1 MLTGG
6 KTMFHKVVWV
16 VLAAVA
22 VLAVPAVANEARVL
36 DSADDEILI
45 ELATDDYSLEEVS
58 VGGESFVRVKADG
71 YDHTGDAGL
80 PSLPR
85 KAVLVGVPFGARLAF
100 EVVSTESENLGRQRI
115 EPAPAE
121 EFFGE
126 GEFVTPIERFTI
138 DEDYYGR
145 GGTYP
150 AAVAELGEQGT
161 LRHQRV
167 ARVVLNPFQY
177 SASSGSLTLHRTIL
191 VRVSIVEARR
201 PAGLT
206 DAVRVEPEWERTYSR
221 TVLNHAQAAKWRAR
235 HEPGRAAMRARSGRG
250 AEAYRILTT
259 ESGMHRLSFSE
270 LSAEGLGSSTP
281 VDEVAVYQRS
291 FDGDAPDPFVET
303 PLAIDVVDTDENGY
317 FDGAD
322 YVLFHALSF
331 EQQHMPVGY
340 EDLYGDENAYWFARD
355 AELAVRMDTRPG
367 WLDEVG
373 LEAPASFRDTVRFE
387 EDVYFDVAPD
397 DDYIDYYHWT
407 RYQLLGDSYALPFTL
422 YDVYPPGD
430 ARLRARYHGMTSG
443 LHYIDFRIAYGGTA
457 DNYVGQFSFSGI
469 SENMAEDI
477 YESGPI
483 PTSYF
488 TDGSHT
494 LRATGTGGTIGS
506 GANLDWFEFDYDREF
521 TARERRLGFT
531 NAGETGVSQFEIG
544 GFSSDAFRLFDVT
557 DPYGAVELTLGPE
570 NVTGGAGN
578 YTLSFQDN
586 VAGFTRYESAE
597 SGGYR
602 SVSEV
607 KRRDYADLW
616 ADEADVIVV
625 SYDGFASGV
634 EPLIAHRES
643 EGWVVAHALVSEVYD
658 EFGGGLKSLQ
668 ALKNYFDYAFGR
680 WERTPQFVMLVG
692 DATMDPKGAEST
704 SQPDF
709 IPTVLGAGSPSYPQM
724 TASDQW
730 FVSSEEGP
738 FYFPRMFI
746 GRLSVG
752 SGSQLDNV
760 VSKILTYENYSPNEH
775 WRNNVYFI
783 GDDQWHYG
791 TYGGTYSW
799 DFGER
804 RFTEICVELS
814 EMVAASPA
822 GVDTTLFMLRR
833 YTDEFH
839 ESNGV
844 TPGSQPWSYFFYE
857 VYPYVRNSVT
867 PELFDGLSDGAV
879 IVDYQGHGNRSL
891 MTHEQLVEAGTA
903 AQNDLGDLD
912 NDGKPF
918 IFLGFS
924 CHLAEFHNYKEGSA
938 TGYESVVEQLLF
950 LPSGRGAVAGFACAG
965 AAYLGDNVDYNRT
978 IFSAFFEA
986 DTPDGSPADYFWP
999 RWTLGSI
1006 LGQGT
1011 VDFITAEG
1019 NSRPTRSYVL
1029 LGDPLLHLEMS
1040 PPTVRV
1046 TVDGA
1051 SILSGEY
1058 LERVDDLPVTFVA
1071 DIIDEVEVDPS
1082 TIVVEDRD
1090 GVVNEGLYTVE
1101 AMGDTL
1107 GELGRWYRLTYE
1119 TVILQE
1125 SYDVRISA
1133 TDMNGQTGVFVVH
1146 VAGSDQIELEY
1157 VINHPNPFY
1166 DTTKIIY
1173 SLNQS
1178 GAEVKIDIYT
1188 IGGRL
1193 IKTIDDAPGDLNY
1206 NEVEW
1211 DAVDGDGDLVANG
1224 LYLYVLEARGAD
1236 GSKATSD
1243 VGRMVVARG
1252 PRFDK

>member
-1 MLTGG
+1 VLTGG
-6 KTMFHKVVWV
+6 FKTMFHKVVWAA
-16 VLAAVA
+16 LAALA
-22 VLAVPAVANEARVL
+22 VLAVPAASANEARVL
-36 DSADDEILI
+36 ESGDDEVLI
-45 ELATDDYSLEEVS
+45 ELATDDYSLEELEI
-58 VGGESFVRVKADG
+58 GGESFVRVIAAG

-85 KAVLVGVPFGARLAF
+85 KAVLVGVPFGARLAL
-100 EVVSTESENLGRQRI
+100 EVVSTESENLGVHRV
-115 EPAPAE
+115 EPTPAE
-121 EFFGE
+121 EILGD
-126 GEFVTPIERFTI
+126 GEFATPVQRFTI

-145 GGTYP
+145 GGTFP
-150 AAVAELGEQGT
+150 FAIAELGAQGT

-177 SASSGSLTLHRTIL
+177 SASSGSLTLHRKIL
-191 VRVSIVEARR
+191 VRISIVETRR
-201 PAGLT
+201 PPGLT
-206 DAVRVEPEWERTYSR
+206 DAVRAEPEWERTYSK
-221 TVLNHAQAAKWRAR
+221 TVLNHEQAAKWRAR
-235 HEPGRAAMRARSGRG
+235 HEPGRAAMKSRSARR
-250 AEAYRILTT
+250 AEAYRVLTT
-259 ESGMHRLSFSE
+259 ESGMHRLDFAE
-270 LSAEGLGSSTP
+270 LSAEGLSASVP
-281 VDEVAVYQRS
+281 VDEVAVFQRS
-291 FDGDAPDPFVET
+291 YDAEAPDPFVET
-303 PLAIDVVDTDENGY
+303 PLAIDVVDADENGF
-317 FDGAD
+317 FDDAD

-331 EQQHMPVGY
+331 EQQHMPGGY
-340 EDLYGDENAYWFARD
+340 EDSYGSENAYWFAHD

-367 WLDEVG
+367 WLDEVV
-373 LEAPASFRDTVRFE
+373 LDAPPSFRDTVRFE

-397 DDYIDYYHWT
+397 DDNVDLYHWT
-407 RYQLLGDSYALPFTL
+407 RYQLLGDNYTFPFTL

-430 ARLRARYHGMTSG
+430 ARIRTRYHGMTSG
-443 LHYIDFRIAYGGTA
+443 FHYIDFRIAYGDTA

-469 SENMAEDI
+469 SENMNEDI
-477 YESGPI
+477 YQSGPI
-483 PTSYF
+483 PTWYF

-494 LRATGTGGTIGS
+494 LRATGSRGS
-506 GANLDWFEFDYDREF
+506 GANLDWFEFGYDREF
-521 TARERRLGFT
+521 TARGGRLGFT
-531 NAGETGVSQFEIG
+531 NAGETGTSQFEVD
-544 GFSSDAFRLFDVT
+544 GFASDQFRLFDVS
-557 DPYGAVELTLGPE
+557 DPFATVELTLGPE
-570 NVTGGAGN
+570 NVAGGAGD
-578 YTLSFQDN
+578 YTLTFQDD
-586 VAGFTRYESAE
+586 VAGFTRYESTE
-597 SGGYR
+597 EGGDF
-602 SVSEV
+602 SVTDV

-634 EPLIAHRES
+634 EPLIAHREA

-668 ALKNYFDYAFGR
+668 ALRDYFDFAFR
-680 WERTPQFVMLVG
+680 EWERTPQFVMLVG
-692 DATMDPKGAEST
+692 DATVDPKGREST

-709 IPTVLGAGSPSYPQM
+709 IPTVLGHGSSTYPQM

-730 FVSSEEGP
+730 FVSSSEEP
-738 FYFPRMFI
+738 FYLPQMFI

-752 SGSQLDNV
+752 GGTQLDNL
-760 VSKILTYENYSPNEH
+760 VSKTLAYESYSVNDH
-775 WRNNVYFI
+775 WRNNVYFV

-791 TYGGTYSW
+791 TAGGSYSW

-804 RFTEICVELS
+804 RFTEVCVELA

-822 GVDTTLFMLRR
+822 DVDTTLFMLRR

-844 TPGSQPWSYFFYE
+844 TPGSEPWDYFISE
-857 VYPYVRNSVT
+857 VYPYVRSSVT

-879 IVDYQGHGNRSL
+879 IVNFQGHGNRSL
-891 MTHEQLVEAGTA
+891 MTHEQLVEAGSA
-903 AQNDLGDLD
+903 NQNDLGDLG

-924 CHLAEFHNYKEGSA
+924 CHLAEFHNYKEGSS
-938 TGYESVVEQLLF
+938 TNYESIVEQMLF

-965 AAYLGDNVDYNRT
+965 AAYLSDNVDYNRA
-978 IFSAFFEA
+978 IFRAFFES
-986 DTPDGSPADYFWP
+986 DTPAGQPADYFWP

-1006 LGQGT
+1006 LGEGT
-1011 VDFITAEG
+1011 VDFIVSEG
-1019 NSRPTRSYVL
+1019 YSSPARTFVL

-1058 LERVDDLPVTFVA
+1058 LEASDGLPVTFVA
-1071 DIIDEVEVDPS
+1071 DIIDEVEIDPS

-1090 GVVNEGLYTVE
+1090 GVVDDGLYTVE

-1119 TVILQE
+1119 TVIADE
-1125 SYDVRISA
+1125 SYDIRISA
-1133 TDMNGQTGVFVVH
+1133 TDLNGQTGVFVVH
-1146 VAGSDQIELEY
+1146 VAGSEQIALEY

-1166 DTTKIIY
+1166 DTTRIIY

-1236 GSKATSD
+1236 GSTATSKI
-1243 VGRMVVARG
+1243 GRMVVARG